1 MLNASSQMKLHWK
14 LRLKP
19 STDAYF
25 RLLSVSNFTFGSII
39 DIRHL
44 KMINPIIHN
53 ESSVKNASKTRQE
66 CNFLRT
72 FAINFHFWFHFQ
84 KSSSDILCAL
94 AIAMPNFTVINQ
106 QITKPCALLWKTP
119 DKNNRSL
126 NVDLTK
132 TTRWGSCRGPDS
144 RDLKHGEL
152 YRHAKFYCNQSTNNK
167 ALRTFVKNS
176 RQKQ

>member
-1 MLNASSQMKLHWK
+1 MLNASSQMKLHWI
-14 LRLKP
+14 LRLKS

-44 KMINPIIHN
+44 KMINPIIPN
-53 ESSVKNASKTRQE
+53 ESSVKNASKTRQG
-66 CNFLRT
+66 CIFLTT
-72 FAINFHFWFHFQ
+72 FAINFHFRFHFQ
-84 KSSSDILCAL
+84 KSSSDILCAP
-94 AIAMPNFTVINQ
+94 ASCIAMPNFTVIDQ

-126 NVDLTK
+126 NVDLRTT

-144 RDLKHGEL
+144 RDLKI
-152 YRHAKFYCNQSTNNK
+152 
-167 ALRTFVKNS
+167 
-176 RQKQ
+176 